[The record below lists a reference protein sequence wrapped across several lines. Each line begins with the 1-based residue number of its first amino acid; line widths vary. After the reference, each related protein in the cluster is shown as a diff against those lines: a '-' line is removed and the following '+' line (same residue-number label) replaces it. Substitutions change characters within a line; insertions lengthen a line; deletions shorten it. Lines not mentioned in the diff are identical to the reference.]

1 MPLLLTLTSP
11 TMSQEFSQR
20 TERVRRLY
28 AARGT
33 RHYGEGVSQTQHA
46 VQCYEL
52 ASAAGAQLELR
63 IAAFVHDLGHL
74 LVPEKNHGIDMNH
87 EELGSEWLKSRGF
100 CAEVVQLVSS
110 HVWAKRYLAADPE
123 YYNQLSDASKESLE
137 HQGGLLTESERAEK
151 ESLTYFNDALNL
163 RRWDDLAK
171 DSSDLN
177 SHQIPQQLWADFAQ
191 YDQKNPL

>member
-1 MPLLLTLTSP
+1 
-11 TMSQEFSQR
+11 MSQEFYQG
-20 TERVRRLY
+20 TERVRRLF

-33 RHYGEGVSQTQHA
+33 RQYGEGVSQTQHA

-52 ASAAGAQLELR
+52 ASAAGAELELR

-100 CAEVVQLVSS
+100 CSEVVNLVSS
-110 HVWAKRYLAADPE
+110 HVWAKRYLAADPT
-123 YYNQLSDASKESLE
+123 YYNQLSDASKESLVL
-137 HQGGLLTESERAEK
+137 QGGFLTIVERKEK
-151 ESLTYFNDALNL
+151 EMLPYFNDAIRL

-171 DSSDLN
+171 DAEDDASRS
-177 SHQIPQQLWADFAQ
+177 IPDAVWNDIDELLKQ
-191 YDQKNPL
+191 

>member
-1 MPLLLTLTSP
+1 
-11 TMSQEFSQR
+11 
-20 TERVRRLY
+20 
-28 AARGT
+28 
-33 RHYGEGVSQTQHA
+33 
-46 VQCYEL
+46 
-52 ASAAGAQLELR
+52 
-63 IAAFVHDLGHL
+63 
-74 LVPEKNHGIDMNH
+74 MNH

-123 YYNQLSDASKESLE
+123 YYKQLSDASKESLE
-137 HQGGLLTESERAEK
+137 HQGGLLAESDRAEK
-151 ESLTYFNDALNL
+151 ETLTYFNDALNL

-177 SHQIPQQLWADFAQ
+177 SHQIPQHVWADFAQ